1 MGFILP
7 WSFDV
12 LSIYD
17 KRKSQNS
24 KSAKHQY
31 NLAVDSYFAQFWT
44 DGDVGKVHIQLIH
57 LEFVQHLSL
66 ILQAAEMPLFHTKSP

>member
-7 WSFDV
+7 RSFDV

-31 NLAVDSYFAQFWT
+31 HLVLGSYFVQFWT
-44 DGDVGKVHIQLIH
+44 KGDVGKVHIQA
-57 LEFVQHLSL
+57 FN
-66 ILQAAEMPLFHTKSP
+66 